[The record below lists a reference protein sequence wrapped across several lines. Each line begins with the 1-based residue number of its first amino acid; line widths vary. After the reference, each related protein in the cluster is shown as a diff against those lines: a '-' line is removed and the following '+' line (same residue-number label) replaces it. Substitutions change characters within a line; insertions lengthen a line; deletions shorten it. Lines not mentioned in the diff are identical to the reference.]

1 MRPDLLPP
9 LVIPKRRTRAPVLV
23 ASQPQQQAERP
34 VSQYRPSYQSLPV
47 KPLPKPPAER
57 KLDDFDDIDVFNFY
71 NPCLLPPSPIAS
83 FPARAHTDPTLSS
96 APPPPYSRDPPPGI
110 APGLRRST
118 YSLSRRDRD
127 YRRRSNYVA
136 ILPPSRSR
144 SPSPPRGSSETPP
157 SPSSIQRSPSPVYAR
172 PPRQISLPHWD
183 ACGPSFEA
191 SRPPSPA
198 VAPHPQPVSLA
209 VPLWDASSSI
219 YSVYTGEVQSIRTTN
234 GNDDGDDSM
243 SSADSWGQEDDEEYT
258 TPYLAMRPDSRGAQ
272 QQQGYQER
280 EQAALRELWGV
291 IDGLLGPGK
300 RLGDYDA
307 KSIASMDGLVNMKA
321 AGVRDGATNRGSG
334 ESDQTLYGEATW
346 WRAFRQGLLLS

>member
-9 LVIPKRRTRAPVLV
+9 LVIPKRRTRAPILV
-23 ASQPQQQAERP
+23 ASHPQQPTEQP
-34 VSQYRPSYQSLPV
+34 VSQYRPSYQSLPP
-47 KPLPKPPAER
+47 KPLPKPPAEH

-71 NPCLLPPSPIAS
+71 NPCLLPPSPIVP

-96 APPPPYSRDPPPGI
+96 APPPPYSRDPPPGV

-136 ILPPSRSR
+136 LLPPSRSR

-157 SPSSIQRSPSPVYAR
+157 SPFSIQRSPSPLYAR
-172 PPRQISLPHWD
+172 PPPQISLPHWD
-183 ACGPSFEA
+183 TCGRSSFEV

-198 VAPHPQPVSLA
+198 VAPHPQPVASLP
-209 VPLWDASSSI
+209 VPQWDASSSI
-219 YSVYTGEVQSIRTTN
+219 YSVYTGEVPTMHA
-234 GNDDGDDSM
+234 NDDG
-243 SSADSWGQEDDEEYT
+243 ADSWGQEDEEYT
-258 TPYLAMRPDSRGAQ
+258 TPYLAMRPDSRGTQQ

-280 EQAALRELWGV
+280 EQDALRELWGV

-307 KSIASMDGLVNMKA
+307 KSIASMDSLANLKA
-321 AGVRDGATNRGSG
+321 AGGWDGAVKRSSG
-334 ESDQTLYGEATW
+334 DSDQTLYGEATW